1 MPSDE
6 LQLLDM
12 FIFFSLK
19 QPDCLMICTDIRA
32 GRNATQKADE
42 SKYVYIPQ
50 DRSFAAKLVKLV
62 DKPSQWY
69 YSSD

>member
-32 GRNATQKADE
+32 DRNATQKADE
-42 SKYVYIPQ
+42 SKYVYIC
-50 DRSFAAKLVKLV
+50 RKVG
-62 DKPSQWY
+62 
-69 YSSD
+69 

>member
-12 FIFFSLK
+12 FIFLLK

-32 GRNATQKADE
+32 GRNTTQKADE
-42 SKYVYIPQ
+42 NKHIYIPQ
-50 DRSFAAKLVKLV
+50 ERSIAAKLVKLV
-62 DKPSQWY
+62 NKPSQWY